1 MQLSDLEEL
10 YLHRQSCR
18 AFDGREVSAE
28 LVEKICKAALL
39 APSACNAQPWKLIA
53 VLGDKRKEVVK
64 CLQGLGMNKFASD
77 AGALGRCLRGKE

>member
-28 LVEKICKAALL
+28 LVEKICKAALYL
-39 APSACNAQPWKLIA
+39 HKSCNISVTQLRCYAKLPQSQ
-53 VLGDKRKEVVK
+53 
-64 CLQGLGMNKFASD
+64 CLCGF
-77 AGALGRCLRGKE
+77 